1 MVARAGM
8 HWKPS
13 ITARRRTRA
22 ALRRSKK
29 KLPVATYTRS
39 GKTTD
44 QLARDNID
52 LQKMIE
58 KQKQLRV
65 ILNRDVMTLEELTP
79 AAQNFIGDFHLDLN
93 EADPQITP
101 SVVRWLSNIKIDKPV
116 IQLIEDIKA
125 GVSFSYL
132 QTMAATLDASQ
143 LRLGQSLNIS
153 KRTMRRRKTEGKF
166 TAEESER
173 IMRMY
178 KIIQKALDV
187 FDGDIDGARL
197 WIKTPKKAL
206 GGEIPMDFADTDVG
220 AQEVVHLLGRIEHG
234 VFS

>member
-1 MVARAGM
+1 MVEHSTHMAKHGDFYLDLDES
-8 HWKPS
+8 KPQLPS
-13 ITARRRTRA
+13 EV
-22 ALRRSKK
+22 LK
-29 KLPVATYTRS
+29 KLA
-39 GKTTD
+39 G
-44 QLARDNID
+44 
-52 LQKMIE
+52 
-58 KQKQLRV
+58 
-65 ILNRDVMTLEELTP
+65 
-79 AAQNFIGDFHLDLN
+79 
-93 EADPQITP
+93 
-101 SVVRWLSNIKIDKPV
+101 IKIDQPV
-116 IQLIEDIKA
+116 TQLIENIKS

-153 KRTMRRRKTEGKF
+153 KRTMHRRKTEGKF
-166 TAEESER
+166 TADESER

-187 FDGDIDGARL
+187 FDGDIEDTRL
-197 WIKTPKKAL
+197 WIKTPKKSL